1 LLSKRTPAA
10 AVQGFSIYRDRFRND
25 ANRNES
31 SALFPING
39 LPGDLLEADFGLTS
53 AALGA

>member
-1 LLSKRTPAA
+1 MFLGPLANLLSKRTPAA

-39 LPGDLLEADFGLTS
+39 LVGRANEGS
-53 AALGA
+53 